1 MVAVKDENKHL
12 YGIIMTAMEIRIEKQ
27 VKKEE
32 VLKVFREA
40 IEKAK
45 SSKDNTPISFNMDAG
60 EKLIITFPNVIE

>member
-1 MVAVKDENKHL
+1 MVAVKDKNNHL

-32 VLKVFREA
+32 ILKVFREA

>member
-1 MVAVKDENKHL
+1 
-12 YGIIMTAMEIRIEKQ
+12 MTAMEIRIEKQ

-32 VLKVFREA
+32 ILKVFREA